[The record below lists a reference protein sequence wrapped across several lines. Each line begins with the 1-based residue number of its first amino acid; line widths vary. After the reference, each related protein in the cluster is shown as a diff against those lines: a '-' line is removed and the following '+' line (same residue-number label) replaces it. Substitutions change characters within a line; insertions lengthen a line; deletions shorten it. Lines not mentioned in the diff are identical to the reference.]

1 MMIIKQLDEQD
12 FFTDLYHT
20 DLKKWNDSTDAL
32 SGVFLY
38 DIVKDP
44 SESKNLAALH
54 PDLVKQLLLE
64 AEAAIRHAPPQEFG
78 LVRFKTG
85 SSFSKHL

>member
-1 MMIIKQLDEQD
+1 MYP
-12 FFTDLYHT
+12 TDLN
-20 DLKKWNDSTDAL
+20 KWNDSTDAL

-44 SESKNLAALH
+44 SESKNIADLH

-64 AEAAIRHAPPQEFG
+64 AEVAIRHAPPQDFG
-78 LVRFKTG
+78 LVGFKI
-85 SSFSKHL
+85 

>member
-1 MMIIKQLDEQD
+1 MYP
-12 FFTDLYHT
+12 TDLN
-20 DLKKWNDSTDAL
+20 KWNDTKDVL

-38 DIVKDP
+38 DIVNDP
-44 SESKNLAALH
+44 SESKNLADLH

-78 LVRFKTG
+78 LVRFKT
-85 SSFSKHL
+85 

>member
-1 MMIIKQLDEQD
+1 MYP
-12 FFTDLYHT
+12 TDLN
-20 DLKKWNDSTDAL
+20 KWNGTKDAL

-44 SESKNLAALH
+44 SESKNLADLH

-64 AEAAIRHAPPQEFG
+64 AEAVIRHAPPQEFG
-78 LVRFKTG
+78 LVRFKI
-85 SSFSKHL
+85 